1 MITDTSIKGY
11 TVDTFKETVLLE
23 DTDFDNT
30 VLLSVDEALTL
41 ANRLIRAANKAAQH
55 LR

>member
-1 MITDTSIKGY
+1 MLTNTNIKGLE
-11 TVDTFKETVLLE
+11 VDTFKEFVLLE
-23 DTDFDNT
+23 DTDFDKT
-30 VLLSVDEALTL
+30 VILSVDEALTL